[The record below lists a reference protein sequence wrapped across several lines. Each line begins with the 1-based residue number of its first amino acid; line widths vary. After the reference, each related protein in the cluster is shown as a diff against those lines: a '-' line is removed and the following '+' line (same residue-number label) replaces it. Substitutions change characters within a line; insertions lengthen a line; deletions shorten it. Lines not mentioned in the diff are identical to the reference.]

1 MMWLGRTWPA
11 PWSAAIGKCG
21 STCSFDGMLMPRR
34 RRIPMLLIPLILVLG
49 ACDGDG
55 LSGLRPGE
63 STVPGD
69 GPTETAPPDENPD
82 PTAPPATD
90 APETAPPGTNAPE
103 TAPPEPEDPDDDEGR
118 NWGPILAIVIGIAAL
133 LAIVS
138 ALSKRRKPAAPPRPD
153 PRRQLVSTAR
163 WIHDQLSLE
172 LLALPAAD
180 SQQRW
185 NAERGRLDQL
195 SIDLRVQAAERDP
208 EVWTNLSNA
217 VSALAASLDTAVRLR
232 ATADVDDQL
241 VREAVAIANRQRAEL
256 QTRLVI
262 AEQSI

>member
-1 MMWLGRTWPA
+1 
-11 PWSAAIGKCG
+11 
-21 STCSFDGMLMPRR
+21 
-34 RRIPMLLIPLILVLG
+34 MLLIPLVLVLG

-69 GPTETAPPDENPD
+69 APVETAPPDENPA

-90 APETAPPGTNAPE
+90 APETAPPPGTDAPE
-103 TAPPEPEDPDDDEGR
+103 TAPPEDPDDGEGR
-118 NWGPILAIVIGIAAL
+118 SWGPILAILIGLAAL
-133 LAIVS
+133 IAIMA

-172 LLALPAAD
+172 ILALPAAD

-185 NAERGRLDQL
+185 NAERVASINSPSISGR
-195 SIDLRVQAAERDP
+195 
-208 EVWTNLSNA
+208 
-217 VSALAASLDTAVRLR
+217 RLR
-232 ATADVDDQL
+232 KGTPRSGRTCPAPCPPSLRRWTRPFAC
-241 VREAVAIANRQRAEL
+241 VRPRMSTSSSRARLLRPRTSIAPSCRPGWWSPNSRSDGAS
-256 QTRLVI
+256 V
-262 AEQSI
+262 